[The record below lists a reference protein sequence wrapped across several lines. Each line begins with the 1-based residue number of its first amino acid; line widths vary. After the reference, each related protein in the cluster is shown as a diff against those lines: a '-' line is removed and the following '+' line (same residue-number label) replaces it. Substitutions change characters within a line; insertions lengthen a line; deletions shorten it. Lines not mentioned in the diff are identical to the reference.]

1 MIPAAGGR
9 PVGVILIVA
18 LLSACETSATAA
30 PTVRVI
36 DSAGNARQ
44 WHFDPTSISIKVG
57 ETITSTNTGTEFH
70 TVTADDNA
78 AFDSGVVNAG
88 DSYKRIFPTAGKFG
102 YHCTFHPWMT
112 GTVNVR

>member
-1 MIPAAGGR
+1 MIPAAGVR
-9 PVGVILIVA
+9 QVGVILIVA

-57 ETITSTNTGTEFH
+57 ETITWTNTGTEFH

-78 AFDSGVVNAG
+78 AFIRESSTRGTRTNVFSLQRGNSA
-88 DSYKRIFPTAGKFG
+88 ITARSIPG
-102 YHCTFHPWMT
+102 
-112 GTVNVR
+112 